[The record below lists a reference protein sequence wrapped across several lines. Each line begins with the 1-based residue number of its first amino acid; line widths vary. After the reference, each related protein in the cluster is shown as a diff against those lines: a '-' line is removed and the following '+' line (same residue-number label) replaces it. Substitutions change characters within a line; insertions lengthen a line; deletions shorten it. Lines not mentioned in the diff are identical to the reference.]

1 MADAGK
7 LSVRAKADMQA
18 VIAGSGVQDVIA
30 CSDVM
35 GLLSCQTTKA
45 RQVLKMMEDTGL
57 IKTVRVRGKASI
69 SWRCRSFLQRIKQL
83 QRIKF
88 D

>member
-7 LSVRAKADMQA
+7 LSVRAKAEMQA

-35 GLLSCQTTKA
+35 RLLSCQTTKA

-57 IKTVRVRGKASI
+57 IKTVQGR
-69 SWRCRSFLQRIKQL
+69 
-83 QRIKF
+83 
-88 D
+88 

>member
-7 LSVRAKADMQA
+7 LSVRAKADMRA

-35 GLLSCQTTKA
+35 RLLSCQTTKA

-57 IKTVRVRGKASI
+57 IKTVQGKGKGKYILALPEFSSKDKTASEN
-69 SWRCRSFLQRIKQL
+69 
-83 QRIKF
+83 
-88 D
+88 

>member
-7 LSVRAKADMQA
+7 LSVRAKAEMQA

-35 GLLSCQTTKA
+35 RLLSCQTTKA
-45 RQVLKMMEDTGL
+45 RQVLKMMEDIGP
-57 IKTVRVRGKASI
+57 IKTIKGKGEGKYNLALPESSSKDKTASGN
-69 SWRCRSFLQRIKQL
+69 
-83 QRIKF
+83 
-88 D
+88 